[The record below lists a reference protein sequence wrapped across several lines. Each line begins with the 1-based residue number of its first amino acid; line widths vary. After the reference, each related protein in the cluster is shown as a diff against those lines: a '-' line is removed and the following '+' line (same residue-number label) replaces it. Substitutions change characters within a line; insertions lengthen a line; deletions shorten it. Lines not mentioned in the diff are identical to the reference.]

1 MIGIIGGTGLMGKQL
16 CRHLSQQPELPLRIA
31 SRTPSQQQNECV
43 QWSRIDLADG
53 QGLGRFLQDVH
64 QLVHLAWNQ
73 QPLVDV
79 GGTWRLAYRAAQY
92 QVQHLLYLSP
102 AQPDLPFS
110 GNRDNRKEAILL
122 MRQSG
127 VPLSVVESQPSF
139 EALLRYCIQ
148 TAALPLWA
156 IPNGK
161 KIAPL
166 PASQIAGSL
175 ATLLASGNPGQRV
188 VLKGEEQLSLRQ
200 LVSLYRRKPNATSTA
215 WESFLAGR

>member
-1 MIGIIGGTGLMGKQL
+1 MIGIIGGTGLIGRQL
-16 CRHLSQQPELPLRIA
+16 CQLLSQQQESSFRIA
-31 SRTPSQQQNECV
+31 SRNPPQPQDGSG

-53 QGLGRFLQDVH
+53 QGLGKFLQDVR
-64 QLVHLAWNQ
+64 QLVHLAWNH

-79 GGTWRLAYRAAQY
+79 GGTWRLAYRSAQY

-139 EALLRYCIQ
+139 EALLRYCMQ
-148 TAALPLWA
+148 TTALPLWA
-156 IPNGK
+156 IPDGK

-175 ATLLASGNPGQRV
+175 ATLLASDNPGQRI

-215 WESFLAGR
+215 WESFLADR